1 MGVDVRESRLEMN
14 DRNKYY
20 KANYV
25 NNMKLTKDAVAQGV
39 FYSTDLIPLEIQ
51 SINNGNVMSK
61 QYIITIVTRDI
72 ISDLEVNDYVLYSGS
87 ELYRVDNIIAN
98 DANDQKRFSARPSF
112 ETTIR
117 LVR

>member
-1 MGVDVRESRLEMN
+1 MGVDIRESRSEMN

-20 KANYV
+20 KADYV

-39 FYSTDLIPLEIQ
+39 FYSTDLVPLEIT
-51 SINNGNVMSK
+51 SVNSGNIMHK
-61 QYIITIVTRDI
+61 QYIITIVTRDV

-87 ELYRVDNIIAN
+87 ELYRVDNIIAK
-98 DANDQKRFSARPSF
+98 DVNDQKRFSARPSF